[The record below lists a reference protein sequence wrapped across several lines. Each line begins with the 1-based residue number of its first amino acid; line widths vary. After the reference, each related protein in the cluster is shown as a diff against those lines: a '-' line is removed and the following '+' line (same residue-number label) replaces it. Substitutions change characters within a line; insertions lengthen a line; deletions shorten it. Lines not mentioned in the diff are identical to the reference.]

1 MFFFGMNSERDV
13 VFLIF
18 FFSHSNKNNTGVMG
32 FLIIRIVKQQAEQAS
47 TCLELIAVRENDRQ
61 NLVSSIFPF
70 WAAPL

>member
-1 MFFFGMNSERDV
+1 
-13 VFLIF
+13 
-18 FFSHSNKNNTGVMG
+18 MG